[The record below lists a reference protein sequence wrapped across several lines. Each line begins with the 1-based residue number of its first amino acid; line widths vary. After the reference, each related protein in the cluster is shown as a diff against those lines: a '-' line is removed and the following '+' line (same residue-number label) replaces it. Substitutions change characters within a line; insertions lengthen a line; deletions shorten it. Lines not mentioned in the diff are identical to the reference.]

1 MVAEVNDA
9 SLVLWTDSAI
19 TGTGVSVS
27 TAASWACS
35 RASASAKATGVKRML
50 SPGLSWPTF
59 HSSALA
65 MVTGQT
71 KPPRLGPSLVRIT
84 GKSPVKLIE
93 PMAYS
98 LSCRLDGCSPASP
111 PSVRAQLG
119 LGPTRRMPRR
129 LEL

>member
-1 MVAEVNDA
+1 MAP
-9 SLVLWTDSAI
+9 
-19 TGTGVSVS
+19 GVRFGVGRVIAF
-27 TAASWACS
+27 TAASASMLPSCACS
-35 RASASAKATGVKRML
+35 SDCACLKPIGWKRMR
-50 SPGLSWPTF
+50 SPGFTWPTF

-71 KPPRLGPSLVRIT
+71 KPPRLGPSRVRIT

-98 LSCRLDGCSPASP
+98 QSCTLEGCSPASP
-111 PSVRAQLG
+111 PSCRAQPG
-119 LGPTRRMPRR
+119 FGPDRRTPSR

>member
-1 MVAEVNDA
+1 M
-9 SLVLWTDSAI
+9 
-19 TGTGVSVS
+19 
-27 TAASWACS
+27 AASASMLPSCACS
-35 RASASAKATGVKRML
+35 RAWACWKLMGWKRSL
-50 SPGLSWPTF
+50 SPGLTWPTF

-98 LSCRLDGCSPASP
+98 QSCTLDGCSPASP
-111 PSVRAQLG
+111 PSARVHFG
-119 LGPTRRMPRR
+119 FGPDRRTPRR